1 MSASVRGADRSPGG
15 SRPAGGWSRRG
26 LSRIPAPV
34 WLLAPALLFVAAMAL
49 FPLGSAL
56 LLSFRQWKLTRS
68 TEPGPFVGGENYALL
83 FTDDPD
89 FLESL
94 WATFV
99 FVSSD
104 VMATL
109 AVALGAALL
118 LRRVGRV
125 NSLARVLLILPFV
138 MSPALIGISFRLF
151 LNPEFGIAQHVIG
164 QLVPAMHGKVWLA
177 DRTLAMV
184 AVVASDVWHWAPY
197 MTLVILGGLASIPAE
212 TEEAARVDGASEW
225 AVFRDVTLPQ
235 LLPVL
240 GIVLVL
246 KTVFALKAFD
256 TIFTLSNGG
265 PGTSTQTL
273 AYFVYHTAFNYY
285 DMGYAAA
292 AAWVLTALLLA
303 LSGFYLRL
311 VFRRR

>member
-1 MSASVRGADRSPGG
+1 MKLLR
-15 SRPAGGWSRRG
+15 
-26 LSRIPAPV
+26 RIPTPV

-56 LLSFRQWKLTRS
+56 VLSFRQWRLTKS
-68 TEPGPFVGGENYALL
+68 TEPGPFIGLENYTLL
-83 FTDDPD
+83 FTDDPE

-99 FVSSD
+99 FVTSD
-104 VMATL
+104 VVATL

-118 LRRVGRV
+118 LRRAGRV

-138 MSPALIGISFRLF
+138 MSPALIGISFRFF
-151 LNPEFGIAQHVIG
+151 LNPEFGIAQFLIG
-164 QLVPAMHGKVWLA
+164 QVVPALHGKVWLA
-177 DRTLAMV
+177 DRTLAMA

-212 TEEAARVDGASEW
+212 TEEAARVDGASAW

-256 TIFTLSNGG
+256 TIFTLTNGG

-303 LSGFYLRL
+303 LSGYYLRL
-311 VFRRR
+311 VFRKR

>member
-1 MSASVRGADRSPGG
+1 M
-15 SRPAGGWSRRG
+15 SRR
-26 LSRIPAPV
+26 IPVHA

-49 FPLGSAL
+49 FPLGYSL
-56 LLSFRQWKLTRS
+56 LLSLREWKLAAAS
-68 TEPGPFVGGENYALL
+68 SPGRWVGLANYVQLL
-83 FTDDPD
+83 GDDPD

-94 WATFV
+94 WATAVFV
-99 FVSSD
+99 FFD
-104 VMATL
+104 VVATL
-109 AVALGAALL
+109 AIALGAALL
-118 LRRVGRV
+118 LQRAGRI

-138 MSPALIGISFRLF
+138 MSPALIGISFRFF
-151 LNPEFGIAQHVIG
+151 LNPEFGVLQHVLGLLI
-164 QLVPAMHGKVWLA
+164 PALQGKVWLA
-177 DRTLAMV
+177 DRALAMT

-197 MTLVILGGLASIPAE
+197 MTLVVLGGLTAIPKE
-212 TEEAARVDGASEW
+212 TQEAAQVDGASGW
-225 AVFRDVTLPQ
+225 AVLRDITLPQ

-240 GIVLVL
+240 GVVAVL

-265 PGTSTQTL
+265 PGTATQTL

-292 AAWVLTALLLA
+292 AAYLLTALLLV

-311 VFRRR
+311 VFRQ